1 MRPRS
6 VTPQDRPAQPT
17 HPSWHPRSGLQA
29 HGTGG
34 SRVPAKPGEIW
45 EEAKGLISAPNTVP
59 RTLNDRAKGL
69 DVEDLSM
76 AQILTLMEARSIKAA
91 QLAAVCSE

>member
-1 MRPRS
+1 
-6 VTPQDRPAQPT
+6 
-17 HPSWHPRSGLQA
+17 
-29 HGTGG
+29 
-34 SRVPAKPGEIW
+34 
-45 EEAKGLISAPNTVP
+45 LISAPSTVP